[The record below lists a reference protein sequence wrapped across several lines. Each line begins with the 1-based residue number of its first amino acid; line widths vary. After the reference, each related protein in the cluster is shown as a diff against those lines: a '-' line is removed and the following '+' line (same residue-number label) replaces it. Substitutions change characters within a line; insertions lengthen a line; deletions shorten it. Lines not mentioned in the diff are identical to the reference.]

1 MTKSVNSATAG
12 AAAVPRREPGTAK
25 RLVART
31 DNRHSSATRAPE
43 PCPLRTINA
52 SHHLCLWGNL
62 EVSELPAAASATR
75 LRHFVRFQ
83 DGHTFGAPIS
93 VRGRATPGDVWELNV
108 EDQAERDQGKVLPED
123 EGVVVREDPRQ

>member
-31 DNRHSSATRAPE
+31 D
-43 PCPLRTINA
+43 
-52 SHHLCLWGNL
+52 
-62 EVSELPAAASATR
+62 
-75 LRHFVRFQ
+75 
-83 DGHTFGAPIS
+83 GHTFGAPIS
-93 VRGRATPGDVWELNV
+93 VRGRAAPGDVWELNV